1 MKKQISLFLD
11 SGAFSAWRKEEEI
24 NIKEYIS
31 FIKKNINYID
41 IYANLDDITDPEQ
54 TIKNQKIMEKEGLSP
69 LPCYHYGEDFK
80 YFEYYLERYD
90 YIALG
95 GMVPIST
102 KDLQKWLDPIFSK
115 YVCDQD
121 GIPEVKIHGFGMT
134 SLKLMLRYPWWSVDS
149 TSWVLTGRFGNVLVP
164 RRSKGKYLYS
174 EDPWKVVVSDRSP
187 SRKDIGQ
194 HIATFS
200 ENEKRII
207 FDYFSEK
214 GYKLGKSVFR
224 EEDKNYPLEE
234 NERWFGKAKGK
245 AREVEEIIEPGLCN
259 DYKKRDELNIIY
271 FLDLERN
278 IPKWPW
284 PFKLKSSRRLGLI

>member
-1 MKKQISLFLD
+1 MKKISLFLD
-11 SGAFSAWRKEEEI
+11 SGAFSAWRKKEEI
-24 NIKEYIS
+24 NINEYIS
-31 FIKKNINYID
+31 FIKKNIDYID
-41 IYANLDDITDPEQ
+41 TYANLDDITDPEQ

-69 LPCYHYGEDFK
+69 LPCYHYGEDIK

-164 RRSKGKYLYS
+164 RKSKGKYLYS
-174 EDPWKVVVSDRSP
+174 EESWKVSVSDRSP
-187 SRKDIGQ
+187 NRKDIGQ
-194 HIATFS
+194 HISTFS

-214 GYKLGKSVFR
+214 GYKLGKSIFR
-224 EEDKNYPLEE
+224 EEDKNYSLKE

-271 FLDLERN
+271 FLDLEKN

-284 PFKLKSSRRLGLI
+284 SFKLKSSRRLGLI